1 MDYVTII
8 IIVTLVTSFLSGLV
22 LGKLLEMGLMEQFII
37 GNFFLFLTALM
48 IDVIVTFTGYK
59 L

>member
-8 IIVTLVTSFLSGLV
+8 IIVTLVTSFLGGLV
-22 LGKLLEMGLMEQFII
+22 LGKLLEMRPMEQFII
-37 GNFFLFLTALM
+37 GNFFLFLTALT

-59 L
+59 F